1 MAIQRA
7 SILSGVNQ
15 ELARRE
21 ILTVALLDT
30 KSISEAIDCRG
41 GWIGFLYL
49 GAALDGAEI
58 RFLMTEDGDAPSP
71 VWSPMVDEAGVEVKI
86 TATVARWIALPESI
100 RDLLRLA
107 RWVQLETETGGTPTV
122 QTADRTLKVGIV
134 YK

>member
-1 MAIQRA
+1 MAKQTA
-7 SILSGVNQ
+7 SSLSGANH

-30 KSISEAIDCRG
+30 NSISEAIDCAG
-41 GWIGFLYL
+41 GWIGFLHL

-58 RFLMTEDGDAPSP
+58 RFLMTQDGDAPAP
-71 VWSPMVDEAGVEVKI
+71 VWSPMVDEAGVAVKI
-86 TATVARWIALPESI
+86 TATVAAWIVLPESI

-107 RWVQLETETGGTPTV
+107 RWVQLETETAGTPTV
-122 QTADRTLKVGIV
+122 QTADRSLKVGIV